1 MANYDDLRVI
11 MRNNEPVL
19 NHNEQQIAAEKIQKL
34 MAEGMSSGAAIMQ
47 VANEL
52 REKHKADK
60 KAQEENE

>member
-1 MANYDDLRVI
+1 

-34 MAEGMSSGAAIMQ
+34 MAEGMPSGAAIMQ

-52 REKHKADK
+52 REKHQAEKN
-60 KAQEENE
+60 AQQESE